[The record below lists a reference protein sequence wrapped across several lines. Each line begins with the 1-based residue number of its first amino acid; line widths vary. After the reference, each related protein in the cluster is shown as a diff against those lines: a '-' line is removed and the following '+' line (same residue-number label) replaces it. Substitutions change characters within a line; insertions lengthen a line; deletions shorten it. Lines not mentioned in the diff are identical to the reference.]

1 LSSIQGALAFS
12 LVPTMADATAEEN
25 ARLRKELQDLKS
37 KSDKEAK
44 DNEQKIEKMEERAK
58 ELESMRG
65 RFVRLQRQ
73 LDEEVTRRDQAQQ
86 DSQTLEQRVMELET
100 SKGMVPSEGQI
111 VKASSQKSKKSLER
125 SGSGPTEEQTK
136 QQATQVSTK
145 LMRVVDQ
152 WMRQRDLQQAL
163 LRGAAINDM
172 SFSTLFQVL
181 FECSSLQT
189 LDLSRNQLTMD
200 SCSDICQLITTCP
213 SLAYV
218 SLEGNLFSL
227 RSVGYFMT
235 AVMERQSARKFTP
248 LDLLDLQGNEGLVA
262 AVSAPAPEVLVR
274 QVSSAIG
281 LSNLPGDGP
290 VLVTQVLRALWRF
303 LHDTDHPGVKG
314 TNPDEVALH
323 VMDKSTIRKM
333 EAALMKILLLGG
345 GDDEPTDAVGTPIRA
360 VTADLAFLAVLG
372 PPGTGEGEARIADQ
386 PTEQAGKQPAE
397 KTRDVS
403 GVRLPPIDGQG
414 SRGLPRRDSGERA
427 QSETRLEKTQQP
439 GKDPFSDLRQVF
451 EPPKEKL
458 KTFNRKQIVTKS
470 GMVLMNMLERLLETT
485 DIDALDIE
493 TDETLLEYA
502 CNTGNAQL
510 AKLCY
515 RRGANLNAR
524 TKKGDTPLNIVT
536 GNRRYDLMEFLHM
549 YGVKVSSTD
558 AKGRTALHIAAA
570 KNDIDAACRLVEWGI
585 DVNLRD
591 KTRMTPLHH
600 ASAGGHQAVTM
611 LLLEVGAEMN
621 AKDRKEYT
629 AVAWA
634 EANNHFNLMDRLVQ
648 LGGKGH
654 GLSKGGALS
663 QSAKNIGLG
672 TVNVSSQMLKSSSL
686 GRIGKVQV
694 AGMSRPNLPKGDLD
708 STRGSVLRKSMSS

>member
-1 LSSIQGALAFS
+1 
-12 LVPTMADATAEEN
+12 MADEN
-25 ARLRKELQDLKS
+25 AALRRELQELKS
-37 KSDKEAK
+37 KQEREAK
-44 DNEQKIEKMEERAK
+44 ESESKIASMEERAK
-58 ELESMRG
+58 ELEAMRG

-73 LDEEVTRRDQAQQ
+73 LDEAVTKQDAAQQ
-86 DSQTLEQRVMELET
+86 ESQALEQKVMELEA
-100 SKGMVPSEGQI
+100 SKGISPTDSMAIVPKT
-111 VKASSQKSKKSLER
+111 KAKK
-125 SGSGPTEEQTK
+125 GHGTK
-136 QQATQVSTK
+136 DDDKESRQQATQVSTK

-172 SFSTLFQVL
+172 AFSTLFQVL

-235 AVMERQSARKFTP
+235 AVMERQSARKLTP

-262 AVSAPAPEVLVR
+262 AISAPAPQALVT
-274 QVSSAIG
+274 QVSNAVG
-281 LSNLPGDGP
+281 MSNLPADGP

-303 LHDTDHPGVKG
+303 LHDTGHPGVKG
-314 TNPDEVALH
+314 TSADEVALH

-345 GDDEPTDAVGTPIRA
+345 ADEDGAEGAGRA
-360 VTADLAFLAVLG
+360 VTADLAFFAVLG
-372 PPGTGEGEARIADQ
+372 ASGGLAEEPGGAPPAKGVRVAEGAAQGRDATALNEGADHGGMQ
-386 PTEQAGKQPAE
+386 T
-397 KTRDVS
+397 S
-403 GVRLPPIDGQG
+403 GSSVRLPPIE
-414 SRGLPRRDSGERA
+414 GERSRPGGVGLSNKDRSA
-427 QSETRLEKTQQP
+427 SHPRLETTQQP
-439 GKDPFSDLRQVF
+439 GRDSQKDPLADLKQVF
-451 EPPKEKL
+451 EPEKKKL
-458 KTFNRKQIVTKS
+458 KTFNRKQIVTRS

-502 CNTGNAQL
+502 CNTGNGQL

-524 TKKGDTPLNIVT
+524 TKKGDTPFNIVT
-536 GNRRYDLMEFLHM
+536 RIGRYDLMEFLHM

-558 AKGRTALHIAAA
+558 AEGRTALHVAAE
-570 KNDIDAACRLVEWGI
+570 KNDVDAACRLIEWGI

-591 KTRMTPLHH
+591 RHKRTPLHM
-600 ASAGGHQAVTM
+600 ASSGGNVEVTM
-611 LLLEVGAEMN
+611 LLLEVGADLN
-621 AKDRKEYT
+621 AKDKQEYT
-629 AVAWA
+629 AMAHA
-634 EANNHFNLMDRLVQ
+634 EGNNHFALMDRLKL

-654 GLSKGGALS
+654 GLAQPEQSSDS
-663 QSAKNIGLG
+663 QVRKKDVQLG
-672 TVNVSSQMLKSSSL
+672 SLNVSAQMLKSSSL
-686 GRIGKVQV
+686 GRIGKVTV
-694 AGMSRPNLPKGDLD
+694 KGLPPRLVPTPKA
-708 STRGSVLRKSMSS
+708 

>member
-1 LSSIQGALAFS
+1 MG
-12 LVPTMADATAEEN
+12 DATAEEN
-25 ARLRKELQDLKS
+25 ARLKKELADIKAQQDKS
-37 KSDKEAK
+37 SKQYD
-44 DNEQKIEKMEERAK
+44 DKIEKMEERAK

-86 DSQTLEQRVMELET
+86 ESQALEQKVMELES
-100 SKGMVPSEGQI
+100 SKGLAAVDGQV
-111 VKASSQKSKKSLER
+111 VKASSQKAKKHIER
-125 SGSGPTEEQTK
+125 SGSGSTDEQTK

-262 AVSAPAPEVLVR
+262 AISAPAPEALVR

-314 TNPDEVALH
+314 TNADEVALH

-345 GDDEPTDAVGTPIRA
+345 GDDEPTDAAGTPIRA

-372 PPGTGEGEARIADQ
+372 PPGAGEAEARQVDAPSEKVGKHLGENQREGGVKLPSIEGERGRGVVAR
-386 PTEQAGKQPAE
+386 
-397 KTRDVS
+397 S
-403 GVRLPPIDGQG
+403 
-414 SRGLPRRDSGERA
+414 DSSTKA
-427 QSETRLEKTQQP
+427 QSDSRAMEKTQQP
-439 GKDPFSDLRQVF
+439 GMQKDPFSDLRQVF
-451 EPPKEKL
+451 EPPKEKM
-458 KTFNRKQIVTKS
+458 KTFNRKQIVTRS

-502 CNTGNAQL
+502 CNTGNSQL

-536 GNRRYDLMEFLHM
+536 SNRRYDLMEFLHM

-558 AKGRTALHIAAA
+558 GKGRTALHIAAA
-570 KNDIDAACRLVEWGI
+570 KNDIDAACRLIEWGI

-591 KTRMTPLHH
+591 KNRMTPLHH
-600 ASAGGHQAVTM
+600 ASAGGHHAVTM
-611 LLLEVGAEMN
+611 LLLEVGADMN
-621 AKDRKEYT
+621 AKDKKEYT
-629 AVAWA
+629 AVAWS
-634 EANNHFNLMDRLVQ
+634 EANNHFELMDRLVL

-654 GLSKGGALS
+654 GLSKGGAQS
-663 QSAKNIGLG
+663 QSAKSIGLG

-686 GRIGKVQV
+686 GRIGKVE
-694 AGMSRPNLPKGDLD
+694 ARGMPRPNLHGTM
-708 STRGSVLRKSMSS
+708 STGALETTGKRKSVTG

>member
-1 LSSIQGALAFS
+1 MG
-12 LVPTMADATAEEN
+12 DEEN
-25 ARLRKELQDLKS
+25 ARLKKELQELKA
-37 KSDKEAK
+37 KQEKEAK
-44 DNEQKIEKMEERAK
+44 DNDQKIEKMEERAK

-73 LDEEVTRRDQAQQ
+73 LDDEVTRRDQAQQ
-86 DSQTLEQRVMELET
+86 ESQALEQKVMELEM
-100 SKGMVPSEGQI
+100 SKGMTPSEGQI
-111 VKASSQKSKKSLER
+111 VKASSQKSKRSAER
-125 SGSGPTEEQTK
+125 SGSGPFEEQSK

-227 RSVGYFMT
+227 RSLGYFMT

-248 LDLLDLQGNEGLVA
+248 LDLLDLQGNEGLLA
-262 AVSAPAPEVLVR
+262 AVAAPAPEALVR
-274 QVSSAIG
+274 QVSGATG

-290 VLVTQVLRALWRF
+290 VLLTQVLRALWRF

-314 TNPDEVALH
+314 TSPDEVSLG

-345 GDDEPTDAVGTPIRA
+345 GDDDLADASGAPVRA

-372 PPGTGEGEARIADQ
+372 PPVSGEGEARAAEASGRETGPGRQQ
-386 PTEQAGKQPAE
+386 PSEAVPRESLG
-397 KTRDVS
+397 
-403 GVRLPPIDGQG
+403 GVRLPPIEGE
-414 SRGLPRRDSGERA
+414 RGRGVVARHSNERA
-427 QSETRLEKTQQP
+427 QSDSRVMEKTQQP
-439 GKDPFSDLRQVF
+439 GMQKDPFSDLRQVF

-470 GMVLMNMLERLLETT
+470 NMVLMNMLERLLETT

-502 CNTGNAQL
+502 CNTGNSQL

-536 GNRRYDLMEFLHM
+536 ANRRYDLMEFLHL

-558 AKGRTALHIAAA
+558 AKGRTALHIASA
-570 KNDIDAACRLVEWGI
+570 KNDIDAACRLIEWGI

-591 KTRMTPLHH
+591 KNRMTPLHH
-600 ASAGGHQAVTM
+600 ASAGGHRAVTM
-611 LLLEVGAEMN
+611 LLLEVGADMN
-621 AKDRKEYT
+621 AKDKKEYT
-629 AVAWA
+629 AVAWS
-634 EANNHFNLMDRLVQ
+634 EANNHFELMDRLVL

-654 GLSKGGALS
+654 GLSKGGAQA
-663 QSAKNIGLG
+663 QSSKNIGLG

-694 AGMSRPNLPKGDLD
+694 KGMTRPNV
-708 STRGSVLRKSMSS
+708 SASVLDNTLPAAKRHSA